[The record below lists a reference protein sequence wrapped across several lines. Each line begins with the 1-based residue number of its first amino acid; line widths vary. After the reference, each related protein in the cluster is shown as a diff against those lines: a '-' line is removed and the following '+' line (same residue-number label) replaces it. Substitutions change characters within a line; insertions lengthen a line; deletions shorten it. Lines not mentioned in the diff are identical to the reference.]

1 MQLLGGA
8 TEVPRLGKRYE
19 LNDLAKFHIE
29 TYKVSMTLDN
39 YIGRSCFR
47 VGYSFDQAIERG
59 QMHDWRP
66 IESRRSGRTEKDI

>member
-47 VGYSFDQAIERG
+47 VGYSFDQAIE
-59 QMHDWRP
+59 
-66 IESRRSGRTEKDI
+66 